1 MEPKTPVVASEDFDK
16 VGYALD
22 LKKEREPKEAKEIPA
37 ENRVIRSDTMNSPK
51 TPIKVFT
58 ETTDTVSL
66 RVVYGKVKMDTAK
79 LPKQKIVFLLDSDS
93 AHKIWVKLST
103 EDSLSNLRI
112 SQILDSRGNSEGPF
126 GREAEFMVLEKGIH
140 SIVVSENQMQ
150 GDAWGGSFRIE
161 ANLIW

>member
-22 LKKEREPKEAKEIPA
+22 LKKEREPKELKEIPV
-37 ENRVIRSDTMNSPK
+37 ENQVIQSDTMHSPK
-51 TPIKVFT
+51 APIVSFS
-58 ETTDTVSL
+58 ETTDTISL
-66 RVVYGKVKMDTAK
+66 KVAYGKVKMDTAK

-93 AHKIWVKLST
+93 AHKIRVKLNT

-112 SQILDSRGNSEGPF
+112 SQILDSHGNSEGPF
-126 GREAEFMVLEKGIH
+126 GREAEFRVLERGIH

-150 GDAWGGSFRIE
+150 GDVWGGKFSIE